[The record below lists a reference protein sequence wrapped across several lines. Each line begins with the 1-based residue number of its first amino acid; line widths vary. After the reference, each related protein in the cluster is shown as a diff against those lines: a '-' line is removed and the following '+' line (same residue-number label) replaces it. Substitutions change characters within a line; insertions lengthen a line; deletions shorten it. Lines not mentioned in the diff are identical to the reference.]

1 MHGARFAALAEIWTI
16 PHNRLPSRQLQ
27 MGGSRPRHGMPFA
40 FPAAG
45 FRMPFLPASCAMEID
60 AAGSSTPQLD
70 AAGDLPP

>member
-1 MHGARFAALAEIWTI
+1 MHGARFAARTAIRTI
-16 PHNRLPSRQLQ
+16 LPNLMQPRQLP
-27 MGGSRPRHGMPFA
+27 MASSRPGRGMPFA